1 MPGFRER
8 SAPGKTIFILIRQ
21 DAPDFNPRYFLST
34 DRSIRFLTSLGGA
47 STSRVLNLSQVALT
61 NTENPEYRSQPFFQS
76 PIINTAFL
84 LKHRVRSDETYMFPA
99 LRPVATKIIVPFDIN
114 DLRAGGRSFFV
125 DQRGYLETLR
135 SIGNYREGEIERDME
150 VLRLVNTIPSLDPFL
165 LREHLRN
172 YNFKIAPCYFS
183 IAQGDQRRMH
193 EFVSDELSKLIQLAS
208 GGDGNGTDAAAS
220 RMVSALLSSEVD
232 EKLAPLRATLG
243 LTGEDFREGVFS
255 WRGFLYYKWSMGNF
269 WPDVMSILREV
280 KEVRPIGPMDTELR
294 AYLASTKRS
303 IIEMVRDN
311 GNHVNKVLSIYDESF
326 NDLVTHQ
333 TPKTFRDFLLSAP
346 HMFLEL
352 GEKMG
357 SISHIVSFW
366 RYRFPRNTPKTVDP
380 EELTSIFQDFTSG
393 FAQNSGTSR
402 TSLRAAS

>member
-1 MPGFRER
+1 
-8 SAPGKTIFILIRQ
+8 
-21 DAPDFNPRYFLST
+21 
-34 DRSIRFLTSLGGA
+34 
-47 STSRVLNLSQVALT
+47 
-61 NTENPEYRSQPFFQS
+61 
-76 PIINTAFL
+76 
-84 LKHRVRSDETYMFPA
+84 
-99 LRPVATKIIVPFDIN
+99 
-114 DLRAGGRSFFV
+114 
-125 DQRGYLETLR
+125 
-135 SIGNYREGEIERDME
+135 
-150 VLRLVNTIPSLDPFL
+150 
-165 LREHLRN
+165 LRN

-183 IAQGDQRRMH
+183 IAKGDQNRMH

-208 GGDGNGTDAAAS
+208 GGDGNGTDAASS
-220 RMVSALLSSEVD
+220 RLVSALLSSEVD

-280 KEVRPIGPMDTELR
+280 KEIRPIGPMDTDQR
-294 AYLASTKRS
+294 AYLAATKRS

-311 GNHVNKVLSIYDESF
+311 GNHVNKVLNVYDESF

-366 RYRFPRNTPKTVDP
+366 RYRFPKNTPKTVDP

-393 FAQNSGTSR
+393 FGQNSGSGR
-402 TSLRAAS
+402 ANLRVAS